1 MAVVISPASE
11 QQAGQH
17 EETKQSTQKLFQRY
31 LRYLKDERRYSLAT
45 LDSYQRDLL
54 QFIEFINAVN
64 VTDCCEVDSLHVRN
78 YAGSRRRRGISAR
91 SLHRSLSAIRGFY
104 TFLQREQLVENNPVA
119 DVSGPSIEKKLPN
132 LLDVDEIN
140 RLLNEGPQ
148 NPLKLRDYAMMEL
161 MYSSGLRLA
170 EMVNLNINDIDLSQG
185 QVQVLGKG
193 NKTRYLPVG
202 ANACKALNRW
212 LEARNNIV
220 AEGELAVFINNRGNR
235 ISSRAVQQRMAQ
247 VGREQGLDKH
257 VHPHMLRHSFA
268 SHLLESSG
276 DLRAVQE
283 MLGHADISTT
293 QIYTHLDFQHLAQV
307 YDKAHPRA
315 KKAQKVEGTSV
326 NQSNFTENSFPKD
339 D

>member
-1 MAVVISPASE
+1 MEVVTSPESE
-11 QQAGQH
+11 QQTGQPK
-17 EETKQSTQKLFQRY
+17 EVKQATQKLFQRY
-31 LRYLKDERRYSLAT
+31 LRYLKDERRYSPAT

-54 QFIEFINAVN
+54 QFIDFINAVN
-64 VTDCCEVDSLHVRN
+64 VTDCCDVDSLHVRN

-104 TFLQREQLVENNPVA
+104 TFLQREQLIENNPVA

-170 EMVNLNINDIDLSQG
+170 EMVNLNLDAIDLAQG

-193 NKTRYLPVG
+193 NKTRYLPIG
-202 ANACKALNRW
+202 SNACKALNRW
-212 LEARNNIV
+212 LEARTNIV

-235 ISSRAVQQRMAQ
+235 LSPRAVQQRMAQ
-247 VGREQGLDKH
+247 AGREQGLDKH

-315 KKAQKVEGTSV
+315 KKSQ
-326 NQSNFTENSFPKD
+326 QSDSQPDLIENSFPKD

>member
-1 MAVVISPASE
+1 MAVATSPE
-11 QQAGQH
+11 AGQ
-17 EETKQSTQKLFQRY
+17 QNTQKLFQNY

-45 LDSYQRDLL
+45 LDGYQRDLL
-54 QFIEFINAVN
+54 KFIEFINAVN
-64 VTDCCEVDSLHVRN
+64 ITDCCDVDSLHILN
-78 YAGSRRRRGISAR
+78 YAGSRRRRGVSAR

-104 TFLQREQLVENNPVA
+104 SYLQREQLVENNPVA
-119 DVSGPSIEKKLPN
+119 DVSGPSIQKKLPN

-170 EMVNLNINDIDLSQG
+170 EMVNLNIDAIDLNQA
-185 QVQVLGKG
+185 QVKVLGKA

-202 ANACKALNRW
+202 SNACKVLKRW

-220 AEGELAVFINNRGNR
+220 VEGELAVFINNRGKR
-235 ISSRAVQQRMAQ
+235 LSPRAVQQRMAQ
-247 VGREQGLDKH
+247 IGREQGLDKH

-315 KKAQKVEGTSV
+315 RKYHHADGQEITQNS
-326 NQSNFTENSFPKD
+326 FTDNRFPKD